1 MKMQNMVHA
10 LADTMNQ
17 HRAWLSRSEV
27 QDTQHGLCGVA
38 RLDVPKEGV
47 SNHFMDMVYG
57 NGSLSLAPIRNY
69 HLFQL

>member
-69 HLFQL
+69 QLFQL

>member
-1 MKMQNMVHA
+1 MVHA

-17 HRAWLSRSEV
+17 HRAWLSRRSM
-27 QDTQHGLCGVA
+27 GFCGVA

-57 NGSLSLAPIRNY
+57 NGSLSLVPIINY
-69 HLFQL
+69 QLFQL